1 MSESNKSD
9 KTQELDNYGV
19 WVKKPPRTVS
29 SEMNSEFNVVDNT
42 PFDSGDKA
50 LTADEL
56 SALTAPSDFS
66 ADNTN
71 TLHSEPG
78 ENTMNEMED
87 IDIDSFMDGADFSD
101 GENSNAEEPKAEANP
116 ASNETEEV
124 SLDEFLDGGVF
135 ESDDGGSAAS
145 EKSEMESKAAA
156 ANTSSNSA
164 DRKSVV

>member
-29 SEMNSEFNVVDNT
+29 SEADSEFNVVDNT

-66 ADNTN
+66 TENTSAD

-78 ENTMNEMED
+78 ENAP
-87 IDIDSFMDGADFSD
+87 FRYAH
-101 GENSNAEEPKAEANP
+101 
-116 ASNETEEV
+116 
-124 SLDEFLDGGVF
+124 LDNRNDERNG
-135 ESDDGGSAAS
+135 
-145 EKSEMESKAAA
+145 
-156 ANTSSNSA
+156 
-164 DRKSVV
+164 RHRY